1 MLKKNKKINN
11 TLILILILALIF
23 LCYYLFLK
31 IDNKINYKDF
41 LTAFFIG
48 IIAQA
53 IDGAIGMAYGLTAST
68 FLLNQGF
75 SPVAASGSIHIAE
88 IFTTGASG
96 LSHWRLD
103 NINKKL
109 FLGLVFPGI
118 IGGLIGVYVLV
129 NVDGNLIKPYVSLYL
144 AIMGFYI
151 IFRVFKINNINN
163 KINQKK
169 IAPIAL
175 CGGLLD
181 AVGGGGWGPVVTS
194 TLVSRGHDPKKTI
207 GSVNSAEFFVTISTG
222 LSFALF
228 VGITNPEV
236 ILGLVLGG
244 VLIAP
249 FSAKITSILPTKILM
264 IFIGFCILILS
275 SVNLIKFFS

>member
-1 MLKKNKKINN
+1 
-11 TLILILILALIF
+11 
-23 LCYYLFLK
+23 
-31 IDNKINYKDF
+31 
-41 LTAFFIG
+41 
-48 IIAQA
+48 
-53 IDGAIGMAYGLTAST
+53 
-68 FLLNQGF
+68 
-75 SPVAASGSIHIAE
+75 
-88 IFTTGASG
+88 
-96 LSHWRLD
+96 
-103 NINKKL
+103 
-109 FLGLVFPGI
+109 
-118 IGGLIGVYVLV
+118 
-129 NVDGNLIKPYVSLYL
+129 
-144 AIMGFYI
+144 
-151 IFRVFKINNINN
+151 
-163 KINQKK
+163 
-169 IAPIAL
+169 
-175 CGGLLD
+175 LLD

-264 IFIGFCILILS
+264 IFIGLCILILS